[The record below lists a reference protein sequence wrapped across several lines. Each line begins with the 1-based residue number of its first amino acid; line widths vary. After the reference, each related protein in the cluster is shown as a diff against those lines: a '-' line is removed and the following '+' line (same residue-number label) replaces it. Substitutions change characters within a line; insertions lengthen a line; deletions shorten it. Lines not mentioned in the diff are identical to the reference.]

1 MPQDPK
7 LTIKDIIYSLILAK
21 IFSLVAKLYAVAC
34 AIWSECGS
42 LTVRQGCK
50 WRLVKSMQPRN
61 LDYTIFLIYFSCW
74 AERRAPSCCEVPEMF
89 CGLRLKSI
97 WRTVTL
103 CSLDYT
109 LSDMHCHILNELFTG
124 FPWRRMKSELY
135 ESETARN
142 IYTLII
148 FCVGC

>member
-7 LTIKDIIYSLILAK
+7 LTIKDIIYTLILAK

-34 AIWSECGS
+34 AIWSERGS

-61 LDYTIFLIYFSCW
+61 LDYTIFLICFSCL
-74 AERRAPSCCEVPEMF
+74 AERQAPSCCEVPEMF

-124 FPWRRMKSELY
+124 FPWRRMKSEL
-135 ESETARN
+135 SMSQKPLETF
-142 IYTLII
+142 IL
-148 FCVGC
+148 

>member
-7 LTIKDIIYSLILAK
+7 LTIKDIIYTLILAK

-34 AIWSECGS
+34 AIWSERGS

-61 LDYTIFLIYFSCW
+61 LDYTIFLICFSCL
-74 AERRAPSCCEVPEMF
+74 AERQAPSCCEVPEMF

-97 WRTVTL
+97 WQTVTL

-124 FPWRRMKSELY
+124 FPWRRMKSEL
-135 ESETARN
+135 SMSQKPLETF
-142 IYTLII
+142 IL
-148 FCVGC
+148 